1 MVNGHQAS
9 SWNRSN
15 QAHQQSSG
23 GGGGGGGHHSIN
35 GVGQQQS
42 QSNGLTPSHLAS
54 TTTTTLGSQ
63 EWTMQTEAEDDVSMG
78 PFGTAAEGAGDGGM
92 GNMMGMGM
100 DGMDGLDL
108 EVGQELQRQVRIRN
122 QGFPLRMRKEGFV
135 LVRGEEE
142 G

>member
-1 MVNGHQAS
+1 
-9 SWNRSN
+9 
-15 QAHQQSSG
+15 
-23 GGGGGGGHHSIN
+23 
-35 GVGQQQS
+35 
-42 QSNGLTPSHLAS
+42 
-54 TTTTTLGSQ
+54 
-63 EWTMQTEAEDDVSMG
+63 MG

-135 LVRGEEE
+135 LVRGKEE